1 MEQREELK
9 DLEAEDEYGDEGE
22 RGGGG
27 GKNQRQKNYHHYH
40 NFWSGQ
46 KKRGLIKIFP

>member
-1 MEQREELK
+1 MEEKEELK

-22 RGGGG
+22 GR

-40 NFWSGQ
+40 DFRSGQ
-46 KKRGLIKIFP
+46 KRGLIKIFP